1 MIWNKGCSCPPIK
14 KQYPTRLQR
23 VDNSY
28 QTGLA
33 LTKTI
38 PSRRKDMIARHI
50 KASFLQTYS
59 DPKNNDP
66 VQIGVTQ
73 DNAPLKGPQH
83 SNHSKDIEELN
94 ETKLQQNCGLR
105 KKGESPS
112 MCKTIKK

>member
-1 MIWNKGCSCPPIK
+1 MEKNLTPQGYTIK
-14 KQYPTRLQR
+14 PNDYHPTRLQR

-73 DNAPLKGPQH
+73 DNTESTVKTLK
-83 SNHSKDIEELN
+83 S
-94 ETKLQQNCGLR
+94 
-105 KKGESPS
+105 
-112 MCKTIKK
+112 